1 MPDLIAHI
9 KNWDSWVAEMAAED
23 LAVIEDGRVTFRMDH
38 TPFVRDGNEALVYLR
53 DAPGALAGMV
63 DLDIL
68 GDYSAVLVAPAKR
81 AIYDRIYP
89 QDPVEIDG
97 EMVTPPEKFGVFAD

>member
-1 MPDLIAHI
+1 MDLIAHI
-9 KNWDSWVAEMAAED
+9 KDWDSWVLEMMEAG
-23 LAVIEDGRVTFRMDH
+23 LAYTEGDCLYFTVDH
-38 TPFVRDGNEALVYLR
+38 TPFVRTGDEALVYLR

-97 EMVTPPEKFGVFAD
+97 VMVTPPEKFGIFAD